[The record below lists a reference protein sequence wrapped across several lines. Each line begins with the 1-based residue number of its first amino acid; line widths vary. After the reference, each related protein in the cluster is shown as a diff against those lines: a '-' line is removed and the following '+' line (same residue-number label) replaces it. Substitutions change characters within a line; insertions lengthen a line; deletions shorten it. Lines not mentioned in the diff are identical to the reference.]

1 MLSPARLSQL
11 LVEFIFVLLGLLVLF
26 LALRG
31 QIFFDRHSTT
41 WLAVGLALM
50 VWGVLA
56 IVRAG
61 SWRSRWEK
69 WNRGMSLLLLGVIM
83 LIITHVP
90 FLWVVYLLAAAGV
103 VLIIRGQLAMILIL
117 RQPR

>member
-1 MLSPARLSQL
+1 MLSSARLSQL
-11 LVEFIFVLLGLLVLF
+11 LVEFIFVLLGALVVF
-26 LALRG
+26 LAFTGR
-31 QIFFDRHSTT
+31 IFFDRHSPP
-41 WLAVGLALM
+41 WLTVSLALI

-69 WNRGMSLLLLGVIM
+69 WNRGASLLLLGVIM
-83 LIITHVP
+83 LIITRVP
-90 FLWVVYLLAAAGV
+90 FLWVVYLLAAAGI
-103 VLIIRGQLAMILIL
+103 VLIARGLLAMILIL

>member
-11 LVEFIFVLLGLLVLF
+11 LVEFIFVLLGTLVAF
-26 LALRG
+26 LALTGR
-31 QIFFDRHSTT
+31 IFFDRRSPT
-41 WLAVGLALM
+41 WLGVSLALV

-61 SWRSRWEK
+61 NWRSRWEK
-69 WNRGMSLLLLGVIM
+69 WNRGASLMLLGVIM
-83 LIITHVP
+83 LILTRVP
-90 FLWVVYLLAAAGV
+90 FLWVAYLLAAAGV
-103 VLIIRGQLAMILIL
+103 VLIARGLLAIILIL